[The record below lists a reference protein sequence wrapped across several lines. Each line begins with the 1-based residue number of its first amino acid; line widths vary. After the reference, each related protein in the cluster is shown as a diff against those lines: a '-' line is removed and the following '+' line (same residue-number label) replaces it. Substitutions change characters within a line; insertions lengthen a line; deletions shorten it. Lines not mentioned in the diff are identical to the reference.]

1 MSLAVGLIF
10 ILTSPVKPRMK
21 NKVQIYKYSK
31 KIIFL
36 NNQKS
41 KIIIRNEKN
50 IPIPP
55 PINTSDS

>member
-1 MSLAVGLIF
+1 MSLTVGLIF
-10 ILTSPVKPRMK
+10 ILTSSAKPRMK
-21 NKVQIYKYSK
+21 NKVQIDKYSK
-31 KIIFL
+31 KIMFL

-55 PINTSDS
+55 PINVSVT